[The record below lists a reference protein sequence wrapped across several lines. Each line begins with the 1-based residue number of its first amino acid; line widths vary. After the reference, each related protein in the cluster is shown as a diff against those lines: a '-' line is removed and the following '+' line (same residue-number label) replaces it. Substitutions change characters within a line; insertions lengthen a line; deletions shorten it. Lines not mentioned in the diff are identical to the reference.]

1 VKRVNFLFV
10 LVITGLAFQIFW
22 EGWLW
27 SLIAL
32 QPGTYKPYD
41 FSALYTAGRIAAS
54 NSYHLIYDIP
64 TELRVQEAIHGFS
77 LRTDQVLL
85 YNHPP
90 ILVPLLQLICTPDYI
105 SSFWRWVLVSFGF
118 VVCSAILMERILSAM
133 KWRLGWKMLLL
144 ISVLSFYP
152 VFVGLL
158 KGQDSFLLIFGG
170 MVWFYGMVRS
180 KDWAAGLGL
189 AMTVIRP
196 QVALI
201 LAVPFLFNRRKV
213 WWWFAAAAALLVL
226 CSISLI
232 GLRGVTDFIHLTIIS
247 AAGQGFDLNEIGMVN
262 FTGMLLRFF
271 PAMPVGLIHGFG
283 WALFLAAV
291 VGLSIIWKISP
302 TLHIRYI
309 VLEACVSL
317 FASPH
322 LHFHDLGFL
331 LIPFLGLVVI
341 AGNKEQ
347 NGTGNDSVP
356 ALAHPRKG
364 FNMKPI
370 HWAAFLLAASLLMLF
385 ADLWDPA
392 RYTVPYL
399 LMAILPMAA
408 WKLEK
413 LQTEKQFYSS

>member
-1 VKRVNFLFV
+1 
-10 LVITGLAFQIFW
+10 
-22 EGWLW
+22 
-27 SLIAL
+27 
-32 QPGTYKPYD
+32 
-41 FSALYTAGRIAAS
+41 
-54 NSYHLIYDIP
+54 
-64 TELRVQEAIHGFS
+64 
-77 LRTDQVLL
+77 
-85 YNHPP
+85 
-90 ILVPLLQLICTPDYI
+90 
-105 SSFWRWVLVSFGF
+105 
-118 VVCSAILMERILSAM
+118 
-133 KWRLGWKMLLL
+133 
-144 ISVLSFYP
+144 
-152 VFVGLL
+152 
-158 KGQDSFLLIFGG
+158 
-170 MVWFYGMVRS
+170 
-180 KDWAAGLGL
+180 
-189 AMTVIRP
+189 
-196 QVALI
+196 
-201 LAVPFLFNRRKV
+201 
-213 WWWFAAAAALLVL
+213 
-226 CSISLI
+226 
-232 GLRGVTDFIHLTIIS
+232 
-247 AAGQGFDLNEIGMVN
+247 
-262 FTGMLLRFF
+262 
-271 PAMPVGLIHGFG
+271 
-283 WALFLAAV
+283 
-291 VGLSIIWKISP
+291 
-302 TLHIRYI
+302 